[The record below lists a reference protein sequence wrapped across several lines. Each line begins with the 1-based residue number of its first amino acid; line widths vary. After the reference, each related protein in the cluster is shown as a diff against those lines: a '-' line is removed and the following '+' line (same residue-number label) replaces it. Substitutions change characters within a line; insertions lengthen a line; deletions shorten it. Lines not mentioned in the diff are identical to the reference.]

1 MTHHLDA
8 TDPLPLRVARGLEH
22 DDRLDQLVDAAA
34 PVARAVVG
42 DEPRRGL
49 LRGDVVGH
57 KLHPVLT
64 DLPVGLWTAATVL
77 DLVGGPQ
84 SRVAAR
90 KLVGLGLLAVA
101 PTAATGLADW
111 ERGDRGG
118 QRVGVVHAV
127 LNVGA
132 ASLYGVSWLARRGGH
147 HGLGTLVGLGAGGV
161 LATAG
166 YLGGHMA
173 FGRTPAVPPA

>member
-22 DDRLDQLVDAAA
+22 DDRLDQRVDAAA

-64 DLPVGLWTAATVL
+64 DLPGGLWTAATVR

-84 SRVAAR
+84 ARVAAR

-111 ERGDRGG
+111 ERSGDRAR
-118 QRVGVVHAV
+118 RVGVVHAA
-127 LNVGA
+127 LNGVATG
-132 ASLYGVSWLARRGGH
+132 LYGLSWVARRRGRH
-147 HGLGTLVGLGAGGV
+147 QLGV
-161 LATAG
+161 LAALGGAGASAASG
-166 YLGGHMA
+166 YLGGHMS
-173 FGRTPAVPPA
+173 FGMTSAG